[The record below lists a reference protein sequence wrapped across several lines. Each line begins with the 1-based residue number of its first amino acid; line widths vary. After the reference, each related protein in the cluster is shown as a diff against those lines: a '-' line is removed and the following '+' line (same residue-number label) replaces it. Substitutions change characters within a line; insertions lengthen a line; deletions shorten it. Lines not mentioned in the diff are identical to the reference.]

1 MTTYNEIA
9 GRRVNFLSSDPT
21 YVDTNSN
28 GQVWYNSSTATL
40 KSWLPTGAWS
50 SGGSL
55 NTARL
60 GSGSAGTQTA
70 SSMFGGLV
78 KVPAQSPT
86 GATELYNGI
95 AWTTSPATMG
105 TARYK
110 IAGVGTQTAALG
122 FAGSAYPPAGPTVFN
137 KSETESFNGTAWTAG
152 GALPTAQNSIGGVGT
167 QTAALAFGGSTY
179 TPPANTTLK
188 NTTYNYNGT
197 SWTTSPATMNTA
209 RQSPGGAGT
218 QTAAL
223 AFGGYTTAYSAA
235 TESYNGSA
243 WTTVNSLNTAR
254 SFVGSAGTQT
264 AALTFGGS
272 NAPGVSAATELWNG
286 TSWTSNPTGL
296 STARSLISGTGSQT
310 AALGSGGE
318 TTTALAST
326 EEWNFGV
333 YSYTAAAWASG
344 GNLNTARD
352 ALAGCGTQT
361 ASLAFGGFA
370 AGNNSTSTEK
380 YNGTSWTATGSLN
393 TARRNISGFGIQ
405 TAAIAAGGASPG
417 GNSNAAESFNGS
429 TWTSVTSMNTAR
441 GRLAAANGSP
451 QTAGLIFAGNT
462 GPALSAATES
472 WNGSSWT
479 SVNSMN
485 TGRNWPGGLGTQTAA
500 LAFGGNNYIGG
511 GLTPTVYSATESW
524 NGTSWTTVNSL
535 NVPRYYPGGT
545 GIQTAGLA
553 FGGNGNGPS
562 SGPFPLQT
570 VTESYNGTSWTNLP
584 NMTTAR
590 GGMAS
595 AGTQTAALGAGG
607 YTTTAVATTEEWTGE
622 VATATSKTLTTS

>member
-1 MTTYNEIA
+1 MTTYNQIA

-21 YVDTNSN
+21 YVDTNSD

-40 KSWLPTGAWS
+40 KSWLPTGAWI

-70 SSMFGGLV
+70 ASMFGGLV

-95 AWTTSPATMG
+95 VWTTSPATMG

-122 FAGSAYPPAGPTVFN
+122 FAGSAYPPVGPTVFN

-152 GALPTAQNSIGGVGT
+152 GALPTAQNSIGGVGI
-167 QTAALAFGGSTY
+167 QTAALAFGGSVY
-179 TPPANTTLK
+179 TPPGNTTLK

-286 TSWTSNPTGL
+286 TTWTSNPTGL
-296 STARSLISGTGSQT
+296 STGRSLISGTGTQT
-310 AALGSGGE
+310 TALGSGGE

-333 YSYTAAAWASG
+333 YSYSAAAWASG
-344 GNLNTARD
+344 GNLNTSRYQG
-352 ALAGCGTQT
+352 AGCGIQT
-361 ASLAFGGFA
+361 AGLMFGGALTGPGA
-370 AGNNSTSTEK
+370 ATAATEL
-380 YNGTSWTATGSLN
+380 YNGTSWTSSGNLG
-393 TARRNISGFGIQ
+393 TARYDLSGSG
-405 TAAIAAGGASPG
+405 T
-417 GNSNAAESFNGS
+417 
-429 TWTSVTSMNTAR
+429 
-441 GRLAAANGSP
+441 
-451 QTAGLIFAGNT
+451 QTAGLAFSGGPPAVT
-462 GPALSAATES
+462 GRTSSES
-472 WNGSSWT
+472 FNGSSWT
-479 SVNSMN
+479 STPSLNTGRKSGASSINGSQSATIFFAGATYSPTSFKNATESYNGTSWTTVNSMN
-485 TGRNWPGGLGTQTAA
+485 TARANLAGAGLQTAA
-500 LAFGGNNYIGG
+500 LAFGGETGA
-511 GLTPTVYSATESW
+511 PTYTNITESW
-524 NGTSWTTVNSL
+524 NGTSWTTLPATMNTTRAIL
-535 NVPRYYPGGT
+535 AGFGL
-545 GIQTAGLA
+545 QTAAIGA
-553 FGGNGNGPS
+553 GGYTGTARS
-562 SGPFPLQT
+562 AAAEL
-570 VTESYNGTSWTNLP
+570 YNGTSWSNLSS
-584 NMTTAR
+584 MATAR
-590 GGMAS
+590 NGLGGAGLSS
-595 AGTQTAALGAGG
+595 AGAVFGG
-607 YTTTAVATTEEWTGE
+607 YASTGGTNATEEWTNE
-622 VATATSKTLTTS
+622 IATANSKTLTTS